1 MARWVVAV
9 VCCLLVGQSTLYGAQ
24 DPDRYGAVAT
34 AGAPSRLLQ
43 SALST
48 ASNTPLRA
56 EAAPVA
62 QVSGSQDGNW
72 LHKHP
77 IMAGALIGF
86 GAGFGLAFAA
96 AENNQ
101 HSTSLSPGVSALLY
115 GGASA
120 GVGALIGWGVE
131 RSRNDDDPDYF
142 RHLTAISK

>member
-24 DPDRYGAVAT
+24 DPDRYGA
-34 AGAPSRLLQ
+34 GAPSRTLLQ

-48 ASNTPLRA
+48 ASKTPLRA
-56 EAAPVA
+56 EAAPVVR
-62 QVSGSQDGNW
+62 VSSSQDGNW
-72 LHKHP
+72 LQKHP

-131 RSRNDDDPDYF
+131 RNRNDDDPDYF
-142 RHLTAISK
+142 RHFTGISK